1 MIRDNHKEVTWN
13 EKDDRNE
20 KGMMDILLMNV
31 APEQHTNKE
40 KKAEHHPVPGGSKSE
55 SCRKDTMTS
64 EIGKKE
70 EKSEGAQ

>member
-1 MIRDNHKEVTWN
+1 MITDNHKEVTQN

-20 KGMMDILLMNV
+20 KGMMDILLTNV
-31 APEQHTNKE
+31 APEQHTIKE
-40 KKAEHHPVPGGSKSE
+40 KKAEHHLAPGGSKSE

-70 EKSEGAQ
+70 EKSEGSQ